1 MALTIPPVRVEQST
15 LLRTTVGL
23 RPYRPDG
30 FVIRHERVGDKIVV
44 HDYGHGGSGMT
55 LCWGTAQMAI
65 EAVLYNIGKDAAVI
79 GCGVIGLATARLLQ
93 RRGVKVTIYTDAEP
107 PHTTGDVSGAFWA
120 PFGLTD
126 DGRMT
131 PEIATR
137 VVQAARFAHEEF
149 ERLRSDS
156 RYAIRRVP
164 IYYIDDTAPSPGLE
178 KNLLPDLFDGP
189 ILPPGEHPWGK
200 REVMVVQG
208 MCFDPSPFLAA
219 VREDFLREGG
229 TIVRRKIA
237 SRDELVALPETLVFN
252 CSGLGSRELAQDD
265 ELIPMKGQLNLFE
278 AQPEIDYMLALERE
292 RIYMMPRRDCIV
304 VGTSKVRN
312 DWTLTPDPRETER
325 VIAGIRRLYQADEA
339 PE

>member
-1 MALTIPPVRVEQST
+1 

-30 FVIRHERVGDKIVV
+30 FMVRHERLGDNIVV

-55 LCWGTAQMAI
+55 LCWGTAQLAI
-65 EAVLYNIGKDAAVI
+65 ESVIYNLGKDAAVI
-79 GCGVIGLATARLLQ
+79 GCGVIGLTTGRLLQ
-93 RRGVKVTIYTDAEP
+93 RRGVKVTIYTDKEP
-107 PHTTGDVSGAFWA
+107 PETTSDVSGAFWA
-120 PFGLTD
+120 PFGLVD

-131 PEIATR
+131 PEISDR
-137 VVQAARFAHEEF
+137 VVKAARLSYDEF
-149 ERLRSDS
+149 QKLRGDE
-156 RYAIRRVP
+156 RYAIRQVP
-164 IYYIDDTAPSPGLE
+164 IYYIDDANPSPGYE
-178 KNLLPDLFDGP
+178 RDVLPDLFDGP
-189 ILPPGEHPWGK
+189 ILKPGEHPWGK

-219 VREDFLREGG
+219 VREDFLRDGG
-229 TIVRRKIA
+229 RIVHRKIG
-237 SRDELVALPETLVFN
+237 SREEMAALPEPLVFN
-252 CSGLGSRELAQDD
+252 CSGLGSRVLANDE

-312 DWTLTPDPRETER
+312 DWTLTPDPKETER
-325 VIAGIRRLYQADEA
+325 VIAGIRRLYANQ
-339 PE
+339 